1 MQQPNYGGGFGMGGG
16 GMGGPMVTGMANN
29 AAGMMKS
36 PMSRSQVPEQC
47 RAARKEVPWL
57 PATEPGLGALVQALW
72 RRRAR
77 GGPIAVLCVWC
88 LWACWLPANQWGLR
102 VCLCDP
108 SQGKGR
114 TGKDRKGKERKG
126 KEREGKGREGKGREG
141 KGREGM
147 KRLA

>member
-57 PATEPGLGALVQALW
+57 PATEPVSLVMQW

-77 GGPIAVLCVWC
+77 GGPIA
-88 LWACWLPANQWGLR
+88 LPANQWGLR